1 MTYPPNGDGSQG
13 NNPSQNPPTGGTPSQ
28 DQYGQQPQQWGQ
40 QGGYDQQYGQPQQPS
55 YGDQQYGQPAGQGGW
70 GDSSQQPY
78 GQDAGAQ
85 PSYGQDSGYGQPSY
99 GQPSYGQE
107 TGYGQQYP
115 STGSQPAPSTG
126 GFQTPDSQ
134 STQVYGQQGYDQQY
148 GQQAYGQDAGYGQQG
163 YDQQGG
169 YDQQYGQQAYG
180 QDAGYGQQG
189 GFDAHSAQYG
199 APAYGQSGA
208 QQWGSAPTQ
217 KKSNKGLIAGIAAA
231 AVLLLGGLGTWLALG
246 PMSTKVLDKGKLASD
261 VAAQYEQEYDA
272 PLSDVTCNDD
282 LVVEQGK
289 TYTCSAK
296 EDGEDVSIK
305 IEVTNDDGAYTWSR
319 E

>member
-1 MTYPPNGDGSQG
+1 MTYPPTGDGSQG

-28 DQYGQQPQQWGQ
+28 DPYGQQPQQWGQ
-40 QGGYDQQYGQPQQPS
+40 QGGGYDQQQYGQPQQPS
-55 YGDQQYGQPAGQGGW
+55 YGDQQYGQPAQGGGW
-70 GDSSQQPY
+70 GDSTQQGY

-85 PSYGQDSGYGQPSY
+85 PSYGQPDAGYGQQGY
-99 GQPSYGQE
+99 GQDA
-107 TGYGQQYP
+107 GYGQQYP
-115 STGSQPAPSTG
+115 STGAQQTPVTG
-126 GFQTPDSQ
+126 GIQTPDSQ
-134 STQVYGQQGYDQQY
+134 STQVYGQPGYDQQY

-163 YDQQGG
+163 YSQDAA
-169 YDQQYGQQAYG
+169 YGQQ
-180 QDAGYGQQG
+180 YGQQG
-189 GFDAHSAQYG
+189 GFDVQAAQYG
-199 APAYGQSGA
+199 APAYGQTGA

-246 PMSTKVLDKGKLASD
+246 PMSTKVLDKDKLASD

-272 PLSDVTCNDD
+272 PLSDVSCNDD
-282 LVVEQGK
+282 LVVEEGK
-289 TYTCSAK
+289 SYTCSAK

-305 IEVTNDDGAYTWSR
+305 IEITNEDGAYTWSR